1 MNLYL
6 FIKLIKKHFLFLII
20 LLVVGVYLGLKT
32 LPENGWDD
40 WAFGSAQTMMTI
52 KYWNENGIIAS
63 KFFFTPIGYSKTAI
77 YIDEPEMRHH
87 ARGST
92 TGGLIG
98 NRFYYTHYPSG
109 YLLPHGMLAKIGLE
123 SRLWHRM
130 MALSFSLAAL
140 IFMYVLFNLISTR
153 TIAFLAAL
161 FYAMSTM
168 FLGLADSLS
177 NQPIDDFLRFLIM
190 FLSAYAVIKLRGHD
204 QRKEKIFNISVWAL
218 YFILALSSY
227 DSTFF
232 VFVWLVGLDV
242 IHSLRESDRNGLQK
256 AKDIFFSN
264 WKRWLIIASIPVSAF
279 LVQMLQNIWYLGLK
293 DALLDVYGSFR
304 FRANTGPGSNTLI
317 RHIRA
322 VFSPL
327 VYMTD
332 MRARFA
338 IVTTGFIFTV
348 FVFLKKS
355 VSYKWPDLKILAL
368 FLLSAAAY
376 PFILTSSAY
385 FPYQGRQMAPFVAL
399 LGASSTILIYRIF
412 RNKIAIKTNKIK
424 FLTIFI
430 VFIILTGTFWFL
442 QFQRTYSYT
451 QKWPNNV
458 VGREIIDFAKT
469 LKTAV
474 AGKDAIVFIM
484 NSSSE
489 HRYPQPEPVFEYYV
503 GSLVLSFKNLE
514 DLVNDLEWLKN
525 RSETDFLPV
534 VVLENLE
541 QAKDFANLSDKKT
554 VLIIQNGEI
563 VK

>member
-1 MNLYL
+1 MNLYC
-6 FIKLIKKHFLFLII
+6 FIKKHFLFLIMFLI
-20 LLVVGVYLGLKT
+20 ISAYLGLKT

-40 WAFGSAQTMMTI
+40 WAFGSAQTMMTM
-52 KYWNENGIIAS
+52 KYWQEDGIIAN
-63 KFFFTPIGYSKTAI
+63 KFFFTPIGYSKAAK

-130 MALSFSLAAL
+130 MALSFSLAGL
-140 IFMYVLFNLISTR
+140 IFMYALLNLISTR
-153 TIAFLAAL
+153 MVAFLATL

-190 FLSAYAVIKLRGHD
+190 FLSAYAVFKLRGRN
-204 QRKEKIFNISVWAL
+204 QRKEKICNISVWAL

-242 IHSLRESDRNGLQK
+242 IYSLGKSDKNGLQK

-264 WKRWLIIASIPVSAF
+264 WKRWLIIASIPISAF
-279 LVQMLQNIWYLGLK
+279 LVQMLQNVWYLGLK
-293 DALLDVYGSFR
+293 DALLDAYGSFR
-304 FRANTGPGSNTLI
+304 FRSNTGPGSNTLI

-327 VYMTD
+327 VYMTN

-338 IVTTGFIFTV
+338 IAAAGFLFAA
-348 FVFLKKS
+348 FFFFKRAFF
-355 VSYKWPDLKILAL
+355 YKWPDLKILAL
-368 FLLSAAAY
+368 FFLSAAAY
-376 PFILTSSAY
+376 PFILTSSGY
-385 FPYQGRQMAPFVAL
+385 FPYQGRQMAPFIAL
-399 LGASSTILIYRIF
+399 LVASSTILIYRIF
-412 RNKIAIKTNKIK
+412 RNKIAIKINKIK

-430 VFIILTGTFWFL
+430 VFVILTGTFWFL
-442 QFQRTYSYT
+442 QFQRTYSYA
-451 QKWPNNV
+451 QKWPNNAV
-458 VGREIIDFAKT
+458 SQEIIDFAKI
-469 LKTAV
+469 LKTTA
-474 AGKDAIVFIM
+474 AGKDAIIFM
-484 NSSSE
+484 MSSLSE
-489 HRYPQPEPVFEYYV
+489 YSYPQAEAVFEYYV
-503 GSLVLSFKNLE
+503 GSPILSFKNTG

-525 RSETDFLPV
+525 RSETDFLPII
-534 VVLENLE
+534 VLENLE
-541 QAKDFANLSDKKT
+541 QAKYFASLSDKKAI
-554 VLIIQNGEI
+554 LITQNSEI

>member
-1 MNLYL
+1 MNSCA
-6 FIKLIKKHFLFLII
+6 FIKKHFLFLMM
-20 LLVVGVYLGLKT
+20 LLIVSSYLGLKT
-32 LPENGWDD
+32 LPEDGWDD
-40 WAFGSAQTMMTI
+40 WAFGSAQTMMTM
-52 KYWNENGIIAS
+52 KYWREDGIIAN
-63 KFFFTPIGYSKTAI
+63 KFFFTPIGYSKSAK

-109 YLLPHGMLAKIGLE
+109 YLIPHGMLEKIGLE
-123 SRLWHRM
+123 GRLWHRIL
-130 MALSFSLAAL
+130 ALSFSLAAL
-140 IFMYVLFNLISTR
+140 IFMYALFNLISTR
-153 TIAFLAAL
+153 TVAFLAAL

-190 FLSAYAVIKLRGHD
+190 FLSAYAVIKLRGRD

-232 VFVWLVGLDV
+232 VFVWLVGLD
-242 IHSLRESDRNGLQK
+242 IIYSLGKSDRNGLQK

-264 WKRWLIIASIPVSAF
+264 WKRWLIIASIPVAAF

-293 DALLDVYGSFR
+293 DALLDAYGSFL
-304 FRANTGPGSNTLI
+304 FRGNTGPGSNTLT

-338 IVTTGFIFTV
+338 IAVTGFIFV
-348 FVFLKKS
+348 AFFFLKKP
-355 VSYKWPDLKILAL
+355 VSYKWPDLKIMAL
-368 FLLSAAAY
+368 FFLSAAAY

-399 LGASSTILIYRIF
+399 LVASSTILIYRIF

-442 QFQRTYSYT
+442 QFQRTYSYVK
-451 QKWPNNV
+451 KWPNNV
-458 VGREIIDFAKT
+458 VSQEKIGFAKK
-469 LKTAV
+469 LKTVA

-484 NSSSE
+484 SSSSE
-489 HRYPQPEPVFEYYV
+489 YRYPQPEQVFEYYA
-503 GSLVLSFKNLE
+503 GSLMLSFRNPE
-514 DLVNDLEWLKN
+514 DLVNDLEWLKK
-525 RSETDFLPV
+525 RSETDFLPII
-534 VVLENLE
+534 VLENME
-541 QAKDFANLSDKKT
+541 QVKNFTNISDKKT
-554 VLIIQNGEI
+554 IFIIQNGEI